1 VDKDSLNNVKRR
13 VYMAA
18 LAGGVVSVVLLWANS
33 GLTNPSMMVTF
44 PLFALFSLGCI
55 WALWRRT
62 LPVLVIERIA
72 FAGGAGFALIHL
84 AHALY
89 ISEDLS
95 GARTG
100 VTEISFLTLTALYVV
115 ATLVFDRSAALRIS
129 LALFGTSFVLVL
141 AKVVVEI
148 QAGLDTGEVSW
159 VIRMNGFM
167 AAIVAFSYA
176 SSYVKD
182 EMLRQRIAAETMRQL
197 AHTDQLTG
205 VANRRRF
212 YSDLRDEME
221 KARRYGRPLC
231 VILFDLDH
239 FKDINDSY
247 GHERGDVVLR
257 EIVQAIEPVLR
268 ATDHLGR
275 WGGEEFIIM
284 TPETD
289 LHQSHRLAERLR
301 ESIARHEIDTIPGIT
316 ASFGIARYK
325 ADDTEQALIKRA
337 DEALYRAKTRGRN
350 RVEAA

>member
-44 PLFALFSLGCI
+44 PMFALFSLGCI

>member
-1 VDKDSLNNVKRR
+1 MDKDSLNNVKRR

-44 PLFALFSLGCI
+44 PMFALFSLGCI

>member
-167 AAIVAFSYA
+167 AAIIAFSYA

-247 GHERGDVVLR
+247 GHERGDVVLW